1 MPDKLHIP
9 LHLFEIMEEEYV
21 NLYGQPPGA
30 FGAEADAAPN
40 APPPASDAAAAR
52 RNGIKVWLPDR
63 GGVGTGAA
71 CEAAGRTVM
80 AGRDWYFRPGH
91 LIDPAGLAAEI
102 LPPETLQ
109 VKAAGAAA
117 APSHIYDEWAKKNL
131 REYLFQRMDRKVLE
145 DAAGARQK
153 FKELRRE
160 LFEARRVL
168 AEAAKSRP
176 EREAELRKLELAS
189 GDVDEEARKKLDD
202 LSARLESLDAS
213 IPDLRKR
220 LAELQSSLD
229 GMDEALRRELDKL
242 LDNRGL
248 YSGDRFPSEWLTSA
262 AMIEGLVSL
271 HERASLEGDSLRQLN
286 RLLLE
291 RAFPK
296 YVERIHHIRVAA
308 AVEQFHARRPTALS
322 LSGGGIRSGTFAL
335 GLLQGLARHDLLKRF
350 DYLST
355 VSGGGYVGAWLTAW
369 LSRHPEGLEGVTRDL
384 ANQGPVSKIDPD
396 PRPIQYLREYSNFL
410 TPKAGALTADT
421 WSFVGIYLRNLLLN
435 WGVFLPLF
443 LAVLMLPRILLTYT
457 LYQPTETARP
467 AAEVLGLRPE
477 QLDSVPKM
485 KEVPEHLRVV
495 YQAEPYS
502 WGRNFFDKPI
512 LRSVFWGGAERDKHL
527 YPRHLLLP
535 LGFLFGVWALGYVGF
550 NRPGLRETLRERSK
564 FWRDRSDQR
573 SFLWACLMPLIL
585 SALLLTTY
593 WAWTQEASSA
603 VKGLGYFLVFG
614 LAFTIGGSLIASL
627 VLRRW
632 RWRGAW
638 RFRENSLREFLSVI
652 GAGLLAGL
660 LFWVL
665 AAPLGDPI
673 KGYGIGARKVGEG
686 SGPLDW
692 AVTSAP
698 LAWTDWTSWHW
709 WNWTTELYICLAV
722 PFFLLVFWTGVTI
735 FVGLTSWN
743 PKVSDED
750 REWWARFGAWL
761 LIASIVWVVLSGTVI
776 FGPLV
781 LLQFPKLLA
790 AVGGVSGLVAVLV
803 GKSSLTPARSGA
815 SDEKDKSKAGAA
827 SRLLAGA
834 LPLFGLVFLLS
845 VAAGLSLLTTGI
857 TRWVALKAA
866 EVCQSR
872 LDNFDASVRL
882 QGWGWDYKVSPHAL
896 EEAITNVPS
905 FPSNGESARPTPS
918 PLPTPYDG
926 FGVGLPRGPIDS
938 YSEFITPVVP
948 KLAAPVVRP
957 SPLPGSTLC
966 TPACPSPAEADA
978 EIVEHTADDY
988 VGAGIVHMNVLHHTS
1003 HWFTIALAA
1012 LLFVVGLLLSWLMN
1026 LNYFS
1031 LHGGYRNRLI
1041 RAFLGASRPPG
1052 QRKPNPFTGFDPSD
1066 NMSMH
1071 ELRPALLDEDD
1082 ILDQT
1087 ALYEELL
1094 NQSNPMSK
1102 YLTDQEMLASV
1113 ENEPSSTP
1121 SPSLVHALRTDL
1133 NAILES
1139 EALDKLDFAE
1149 AVFEKGRARRIRES
1163 IMAEQGSGARGGVR
1177 GSYRVLLNRLVLES
1191 FYPEMLRPCSYPPPP
1206 YKLLH
1211 VINTSLNLV
1220 GGEKLAWQQR
1230 KAEPFSV
1237 TPLHSGCFRLG
1248 YRRSRLYGGK
1258 DTGGISIGTAAAI
1271 SGAAASSNMGYY
1283 TTSPIISLL
1292 LTLFNVRL
1300 GWWLGNPGPAG
1311 QKTYE
1316 LANPTLSVAPVLYEA
1331 FGLTNDRY
1339 KYVYLTDGGH
1349 FENLA
1354 LYEMVLRRCHLVVVS
1369 DAAADGDYRFG
1380 DLGNAVRK
1388 IRIDLGV
1395 PIEFQCFDI
1404 YGWDAARARE
1414 SKGKPSKGM
1423 YWAVGRIRYSCVD
1436 KAGVD
1441 DNGMPVAADDGIIIY
1456 VKPALYGDEPRDV
1469 LEYRENFPAF
1479 PHQSTGDQFFDEPQ
1493 FESYRALGSHVM
1505 DRMCGSAFEPLD
1517 LYRMAGL
1524 AFSAA
1529 REHCP
1534 DVFKGLGGGTEMPD
1548 PKIGGQALET
1558 WLKGIKDAGLRNW
1571 LGELARGEGFAH
1583 DGAARHPPPE

>member
-1 MPDKLHIP
+1 MPNKPDIP
-9 LHLFEIMEEEYV
+9 LHLFQIMEEEYV
-21 NLYGQPPGA
+21 NLYGQPPEKYEDDGTA
-30 FGAEADAAPN
+30 VTPN
-40 APPPASDAAAAR
+40 DPPSTR
-52 RNGIKVWLPDR
+52 RRGVKVWLPDR
-63 GGVGTGAA
+63 GSVGAGAA
-71 CEAAGRTVM
+71 CEAAGRTVW
-80 AGRDWYFRPGH
+80 AARDWYFRRGH

-102 LPPETLQ
+102 LHEGT
-109 VKAAGAAA
+109 ASAESTGM
-117 APSHIYDEWAKKNL
+117 PSHIYDEWAKENL
-131 REYLFQRMDRKVLE
+131 REHLVKLMDRTVLE
-145 DAAGARQK
+145 DVAGARHDFAMRRDYL
-153 FKELRRE
+153 FKTRHD
-160 LFEARRVL
+160 L
-168 AEAAKSRP
+168 AVAVAGVAKVQS
-176 EREAELRKLELAS
+176 EVEAEQRKFDLAH
-189 GDVDEEARKKLDD
+189 GNVIKEQKDKLDD
-202 LSARLESLDAS
+202 LNVRLINLKEEIDNLRARL
-213 IPDLRKR
+213 RG
-220 LAELQSSLD
+220 LQSQLD
-229 GMDEALRRELDKL
+229 VSDEALRKELDKL

-248 YSGDRFPSEWLTSA
+248 YSGDRFPSEWLSGTP
-262 AMIEGLVSL
+262 MIEGLVAL
-271 HERASLEGDSLRQLN
+271 HEKVSLEGDSLRQLN
-286 RLLLE
+286 RILLE
-291 RAFPK
+291 RAFPR
-296 YVERIHHIRVAA
+296 YIERIHHIRVAA
-308 AVEQFHARRPTALS
+308 AVQQHHTRRPTKPAALC

-335 GLLQGLARHDLLKRF
+335 GVLQGLARHDLLKRF

-369 LSRHPEGLEGVTRDL
+369 LSRHPDGLEGVTRDL
-384 ANQGPVSKIDPD
+384 SNPGPISKIDPD
-396 PRPIQYLREYSNFL
+396 PRPIRYLREYSNFI
-410 TPKAGALTADT
+410 TPKVGALTADT
-421 WSFVGIYLRNLLLN
+421 WAFVGIYLRNLLLN

-457 LYQPTETARP
+457 LYQPTEAARP
-467 AAEVLGLRPE
+467 AAELLQLSPE
-477 QLDSVPKM
+477 QLGKVPGMEK
-485 KEVPEHLRVV
+485 VPERLRVV
-495 YQAEPYS
+495 YQSTYYS
-502 WGRNFFDKPI
+502 WGENFFDKPV
-512 LRSVFWGGAERDKHL
+512 LRNIFWSNAGDDKHL
-527 YPRHLLLP
+527 YPRHLLL
-535 LGFLFGVWALGYVGF
+535 LFGYLLGVWAIGYVGF
-550 NRPGLRETLRERSK
+550 NQPGLRETLRERSK

-573 SFLWACLMPLIL
+573 SFLWACLLPLVL
-585 SALLLTTY
+585 SALLMTTY
-593 WAWTQEASSA
+593 WAWTQEATSA
-603 VKGLGYFLVFG
+603 VKGLGYFLGFG
-614 LAFTIGGSLIASL
+614 LAFTIGGSLISLL

-638 RFRENSLREFLSVI
+638 RFRENSLREFASVVV
-652 GAGLLAGL
+652 AGLLGGL
-660 LFWVL
+660 LFWLL
-665 AAPLGDPI
+665 ASASSLGDPI
-673 KGYGIGARKVGEG
+673 KGYGVVLRKGGGESA
-686 SGPLDW
+686 SGW
-692 AVTSAP
+692 ALTSAP

-709 WNWTTELYICLAV
+709 WDWTTELYICLAV
-722 PFFLLVFWTGVTI
+722 PVFLLVFWTGVTL
-735 FVGLTSWN
+735 FVGLTSWS

-761 LIASIVWVVLSGTVI
+761 LIASIVWVGLSATVI

-790 AVGGVSGLVAVLV
+790 AVGGVSGLIAVLV
-803 GKSSLTPARSGA
+803 GKSAFTPARTGSA
-815 SDEKDKSKAGAA
+815 DEKDASKAGAA
-827 SRLLAGA
+827 SRLLTSS
-834 LPLFGLVFLLS
+834 LPLLGLVFLLS

-857 TRWVALKAA
+857 TRWVALRAA
-866 EVCQSR
+866 AVCESR
-872 LDNFDASVRL
+872 LDNFDASVRV
-882 QGWGWDYKVSPHAL
+882 QGWVLGYTVTPHAL

-905 FPSNGESARPTPS
+905 FPSKEDLARPTPS
-918 PLPTPYDG
+918 PLPTPYGG
-926 FGVGLPRGPIDS
+926 FGVGDQPPDDAIDS
-938 YSEFITPVVP
+938 YREFITPVIP
-948 KLAAPVVRP
+948 TKYKPVGQP
-957 SPLPGSTLC
+957 SPLPGEAQC
-966 TPACPSPAEADA
+966 TPECPPASELAQMRA
-978 EIVEHTADDY
+978 EHTVDDY

-1003 HWFTIALAA
+1003 HWFTIALAG
-1012 LLFVVGLLLSWLMN
+1012 LLFGVGLLLSWLMN

-1031 LHGGYRNRLI
+1031 LHAGYRNRLI

-1094 NQSNPMSK
+1094 NQSNQMSK
-1102 YLTDQEMLASV
+1102 HLKDGGQKKEEGSLLKSV

-1139 EALDKLDFAE
+1139 EELYKLPFAKDLF
-1149 AVFEKGRARRIRES
+1149 AKGRTKRIMDS
-1163 IMAEQGSGARGGVR
+1163 IRAEENPDEQTPNERNADERDDIR
-1177 GSYRVLLNRLVLES
+1177 GSYRVLLNRLVLEE
-1191 FYPEMLRPCSYPPPP
+1191 FYPKLFRPCSYPPPP

-1258 DTGGISIGTAAAI
+1258 STGGISIGTAAAI

-1311 QKTYE
+1311 RKTFE
-1316 LANPTLSVAPVLYEA
+1316 LANPTLSVSPVLYEA

-1354 LYEMVLRRCHLVVVS
+1354 LYEMVLRRCHLIVVS

-1395 PIEFQCFDI
+1395 PIDFHCFDI
-1404 YGWDAARARE
+1404 HGWDEAREKE
-1414 SKGKPSKGM
+1414 SKGKDPRGM
-1423 YWAVGRIRYSCVD
+1423 YWAIGRIRYSCVD
-1436 KAGVD
+1436 KADVD
-1441 DNGMPVAADDGIIIY
+1441 ENGMPVAASDGIIIY

-1505 DRMCGSAFEPLD
+1505 DRMCGSAFSPSTSN
-1517 LYRMAGL
+1517 AWL
-1524 AFSAA
+1524 ASPSRPRGSAA
-1529 REHCP
+1529 PKRSKGSAAAPRCP
-1534 DVFKGLGGGTEMPD
+1534 TPRSASRRSRRGSKG
-1548 PKIGGQALET
+1548 
-1558 WLKGIKDAGLRNW
+1558 
-1571 LGELARGEGFAH
+1571 
-1583 DGAARHPPPE
+1583 